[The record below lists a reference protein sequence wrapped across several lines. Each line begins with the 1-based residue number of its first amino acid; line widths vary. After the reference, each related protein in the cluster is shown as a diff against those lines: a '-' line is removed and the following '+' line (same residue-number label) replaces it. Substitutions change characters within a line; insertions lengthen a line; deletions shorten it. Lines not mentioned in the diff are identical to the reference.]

1 NWVGGWSNQ
10 VTYKN
15 FTLTGLLDFHVGGSL
30 WSITNWFGDYAGVLK
45 SSLNG
50 REVDWNK
57 PGLVVKGIDINT
69 CPSYSDAVS
78 KGICPG
84 GKQNTKTI
92 TAEEYYQNIFPVN
105 EGYVYKATY
114 VKLRE
119 LRFGYDLPT
128 RWANRFSASSMN
140 LAFTSLNLN
149 PNNPED
155 VPATTIFTPAE
166 RNAVGRWL
174 GGGIADLRGTEWLVQ
189 HLAEVQYPDE
199 DDYKRLQASSTSGL
213 FDGPYQVELED
224 LQKVIVKG
232 VAAKDAGSYAP
243 AQILRTWGYEYL
255 TDTFGD
261 IPYSQALKGDS
272 VGST

>member
-1 NWVGGWSNQ
+1 M
-10 VTYKN
+10 
-15 FTLTGLLDFHVGGSL
+15 
-30 WSITNWFGDYAGVLK
+30 LK

-140 LAFTSLNLN
+140 LAFTARNLWTSAKV
-149 PNNPED
+149 PNVDPE
-155 VPATTIFTPAE
+155 VSYSTGNNTQGVEYGSIS
-166 RNAVGRWL
+166 NAR
-174 GGGIADLRGTEWLVQ
+174 
-189 HLAEVQYPDE
+189 
-199 DDYKRLQASSTSGL
+199 
-213 FDGPYQVELED
+213 
-224 LQKVIVKG
+224 
-232 VAAKDAGSYAP
+232 
-243 AQILRTWGYEYL
+243 
-255 TDTFGD
+255 TFG
-261 IPYSQALKGDS
+261 IGLRVAP
-272 VGST
+272 